1 MNKVI
6 FPGSFDPITNG
17 HINIIKKA
25 LQKYDEVVVL
35 VANNPAKVQY
45 LPILERFSVV
55 KEVFKNNKNVRVEFT
70 EGLTAE
76 FAKKEGIT
84 NIIRGVRNK
93 ADNDYELW
101 LEKEYQKTF
110 KEIKLI
116 TIEADE
122 ELKNVSSSKIKEM
135 LNEGKDISKLVPE
148 IVVKMYKKR

>member
-45 LPILERFSVV
+45 LPILVRFSVV
-55 KEVFKNNKNVRVEFT
+55 KETLKNNKNVRVEFT

-84 NIIRGVRNK
+84 NIIRGVRNDV
-93 ADNDYELW
+93 DNDYESW

-110 KEIKLI
+110 PEIKLI
-116 TIEADE
+116 TIQADE

>member
-45 LPILERFSVV
+45 LPILERFLVV
-55 KEVFKNNKNVRVEFT
+55 KEALKNNKNVRVEFT
-70 EGLTAE
+70 ERLTAE

-84 NIIRGVRNK
+84 NIIRGVRNDV
-93 ADNDYELW
+93 DNDYESW

-110 KEIKLI
+110 PEIKLI